1 MATRGRSRRLGGPHN
16 YTDHS
21 VRHEDLIES
30 PHVHATGNARPKL
43 RSSIGSPQSMILPH
57 THEAGDP
64 YYIGDVYEE
73 STVRLELSTA
83 SRNQAPSAAPYLDH
97 IDLLTD
103 NGWPQLRY
111 LADWMRV
118 TTAPPK
124 WKFLQEED
132 KHERATRVNIILL
145 EFRTEVNT
153 RHDITTIEHLRRL
166 LPQQSADND
175 DVVARLFVVEDLSR
189 DVIETLGSHLDID
202 PMFFR
207 GFLSDYNWYN
217 TSDPWIELPPM
228 HIALRQQSFFH
239 ARYAHARYFRNRRSY
254 ERARFEAG
262 GFNVLRR
269 LDHDESWSSGF
280 DDPDSI
286 TGMVRSRMSFW
297 VQPGKPGDAARKLGV
312 ILVDPSVTE
321 GFPLWGGYNDFI
333 PCPSITEG
341 HSPRPPKPSTFEHV
355 VYLIER
361 LSTEEIQSLAKD
373 PRKLFQ
379 EPLCMVCSEWLIL
392 IRYANTRLSQLEWEV
407 EDPYLRRRYQDLS
420 ATLDKIHSWRRRF
433 PIYKTMASE
442 ALSQGIRRDQ
452 FLQATENS
460 LLALEKDFEVILAEL
475 ADLHERAERIMSVV
489 TAVMSIE
496 ESKKALQ
503 QDRSLAR
510 LTYLAVTFVP
520 LSFISSFFS
529 MSDDVTKL
537 RQTFWIYFSVAI
549 PVTLLALVIVRFS
562 DSVVDLYRSVIRKFK
577 GRGGRRWTEKQ
588 EHVVPQRAGS
598 SWGSIWLRKKGRK
611 VNHN

>member
-1 MATRGRSRRLGGPHN
+1 
-16 YTDHS
+16 
-21 VRHEDLIES
+21 
-30 PHVHATGNARPKL
+30 
-43 RSSIGSPQSMILPH
+43 MILPH

-73 STVRLELSTA
+73 STVRLELSW
-83 SRNQAPSAAPYLDH
+83 RNEALPAAPYLHH
-97 IDLLTD
+97 IDQLTD

-124 WKFLQEED
+124 WKFLGKED
-132 KHERATRVNIILL
+132 MHERATRVNIILL

-166 LPQQSADND
+166 LPQLSADSD

-207 GFLSDYNWYN
+207 GHLSDYNWYN

-228 HIALRQQSFFH
+228 NLTLRHQSFFH
-239 ARYAHARYFRNRRSY
+239 VRYAHARYFRNWRSC
-254 ERARFEAG
+254 ERARFETG

-269 LDHDESWSSGF
+269 LDHDASWMSGF
-280 DDPDSI
+280 DDPHSI

-297 VQPGKPGDAARKLGV
+297 VQPRKPGDVATTSGV
-312 ILVDPSVTE
+312 LLIDPSVSE
-321 GFPLWGGYNDFI
+321 GFPLWGGSNDFI
-333 PCPSITEG
+333 PCPSIAEG
-341 HSPRPPKPSTFEHV
+341 PCRRPPKLSAFEHV

-361 LSTEEIQSLAKD
+361 LSTEDIESLAKD
-373 PRKLFQ
+373 PRRLFQ
-379 EPLCMVCSEWLIL
+379 EPLCIVCSEWLTL

-407 EDPYLRRRYQDLS
+407 EDPYLRRRYKDLS

-442 ALSQGIRRDQ
+442 ALSQVIRRDQ

-475 ADLHERAERIMSVV
+475 EDLHERAERIMSVV

-529 MSDDVTKL
+529 MSDDITKL

-549 PVTLLALVIVRFS
+549 PVTLLALVVVRFS
-562 DSVVDLYRSVIRKFK
+562 DPVADLYRRVIRRFK
-577 GRGGRRWTEKQ
+577 RMEGRRWTEKP
-588 EHVVPQRAGS
+588 EHVVPQRADGS
-598 SWGSIWLRKKGRK
+598 RGSIWLTKKDRKLSR
-611 VNHN
+611 N